1 MDAKAAYYQAELQIA
16 AGVRRLQKAWAI
28 LDDQRGNGDKNCG
41 ETCIDVS
48 MSVMSANNA
57 LREVRRLKNE
67 AEKQL

>member
-1 MDAKAAYYQAELQIA
+1 MENKAAYYQAELQIA

-48 MSVMSANNA
+48 MSVMSAKKA
-57 LREVRRLKNE
+57 FSKVRRLKNDVR
-67 AEKQL
+67 K